1 MTLMSL
7 EVTELLDVQ
16 SSPAPMK
23 DRVHR
28 QNQLTVMVRYIT
40 DFIGKSWKN
49 HRKIVNQPLK

>member
-28 QNQLTVMVRYIT
+28 QNQLTVMVHYIT
-40 DFIGKSWKN
+40 DFIGKSWKIIE
-49 HRKIVNQPLK
+49 KS

>member
-16 SSPAPMK
+16 SFPAPMK

-28 QNQLTVMVRYIT
+28 QNQSTVMVHYIT
-40 DFIGKSWKN
+40 DFTGKSWKIIE
-49 HRKIVNQPLK
+49 KS